1 MDSQSSRGVD
11 YCKLN
16 VFTHVG
22 LMDMIDYYNEPEPA
36 PSTELD
42 AVRII
47 RDADS
52 TDEQVLEALKT
63 LTKYLKGV

>member
-1 MDSQSSRGVD
+1 
-11 YCKLN
+11 
-16 VFTHVG
+16 
-22 LMDMIDYYNEPEPA
+22 MIDYYNEPEPA
-36 PSTELD
+36 PADELD